1 MKAAR
6 IEKSMMYPPIFT
18 IISKEFIIIVSKEV
32 CSACS
37 GLFVL
42 PWGQKLYALRAK
54 KDKGRMG
61 RYRDQR
67 SAAAGAGTEAEGI
80 RPEAA

>member
-1 MKAAR
+1 M
-6 IEKSMMYPPIFT
+6 EKSMMYPPIFT
-18 IISKEFIIIVSKEV
+18 IISKEFIIMVSKEA

-42 PWGQKLYALRAK
+42 SRGQKLYALRAR

-61 RYRDQR
+61 RYRDRR
-67 SAAAGAGTEAEGI
+67 SAAAGAGTAAEGV
-80 RPEAA
+80 RPKVT